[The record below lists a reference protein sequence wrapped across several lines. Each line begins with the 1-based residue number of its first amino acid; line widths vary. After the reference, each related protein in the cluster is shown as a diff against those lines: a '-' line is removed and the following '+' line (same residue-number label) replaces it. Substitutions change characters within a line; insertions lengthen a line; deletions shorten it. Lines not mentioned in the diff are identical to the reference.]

1 MIAPANNR
9 GGEPMNRKTGVETA
23 EKATVGASFCPQ
35 QQRRYVLFV
44 AILASALG
52 FIDASIVS
60 IAIPALRA
68 DLDAS
73 LSDAQWI
80 ANSYMLMLASLI
92 LAGGA
97 MGDKFGLRRV
107 FAWGIGVFVAASAA
121 CAIAPDAGF
130 LIAARF
136 VQGAGAALMTPAS
149 LAIIAKAYPA
159 GERGRA
165 IGIWASASAITTAI
179 GPVLGGLL
187 LDSGM
192 AEAWRMIFAIN
203 LPLGGLAL
211 FVLLRLVPSDP
222 PDADRPV
229 DYPGAVL
236 ATLSLGLLAYALTM
250 LGEGRAEEPAMGP
263 VWIAAVA
270 GLLALAGF
278 MWRQSVAA
286 HPMMP
291 LTLFASRAFSVANSV
306 TFLVYFALS
315 AVLFFL
321 PMTLIS
327 GWGVSQSAASLVF
340 IPITLAVAAMSG
352 WSGRM
357 ADTHGARPLLVGG
370 AAIVSVAYLG
380 LAVGF
385 PLQSF
390 ALHVVPM
397 MVLMSIGMGLLV
409 SPLSTLVM
417 NAVAE
422 SETGLASGVN
432 NAIAR
437 AAGLVAV
444 AAMGVLAAAVYSAGY
459 SAADLAGEA
468 SVWTGFGEAP
478 AESLTAADDM
488 IRRQATNAA
497 FMAVAYVTAALA
509 GIAAVIALVF
519 LPGRTSD

>member
-1 MIAPANNR
+1 MVERSNAEQS
-9 GGEPMNRKTGVETA
+9 GFLFGEST
-23 EKATVGASFCPQ
+23 FCPQ
-35 QQRRYVLFV
+35 RQRRYVLFV

-52 FIDASIVS
+52 FIDGSIVS
-60 IAIPALRA
+60 IAIPALRTE
-68 DLDAS
+68 LGAS
-73 LSDAQWI
+73 LNDAQWI
-80 ANSYMLMLASLI
+80 ANGYMLMLASLI
-92 LAGGA
+92 LVGGA
-97 MGDKFGLRRV
+97 MGDRFGLKRV
-107 FAWGIGVFVAASAA
+107 FSIGIGVFILASAA
-121 CAIAPDAGF
+121 CAIAPDPAF
-130 LIAARF
+130 LIAARI
-136 VQGAGAALMTPAS
+136 VQGVGAALMTPAS

-165 IGIWASASAITTAI
+165 IGIWAAASAITTAI

-187 LDSGM
+187 LDSGLPQ
-192 AEAWRMIFAIN
+192 AWRLIFAIN

-211 FVLLRLVPSDP
+211 IVLMRSVPADP
-222 PDADRPV
+222 PSEPKPI
-229 DYPGAVL
+229 DYAGAVL
-236 ATLSLGLLAYALTM
+236 ATLALGLLAYALTM
-250 LGEGRAEEPAMGP
+250 LGEGRAEEPAMRP
-263 VWIAAVA
+263 VWATAAA
-270 GLLALAGF
+270 GLMALAGF

-286 HPMMP
+286 YPMMP

-370 AAIVSVAYLG
+370 ATIVSVAYLG

-422 SETGLASGVN
+422 SETGLASGIN

-444 AAMGVLAAAVYSAGY
+444 AAMGALAAAVYDAGY

-468 SVWTGFGEAP
+468 SVWTGFGETP
-478 AESLTAADDM
+478 AENLSAADDM
-488 IRRQATNAA
+488 VRRQATNAA

-509 GIAAVIALVF
+509 GIAAMIARVF
-519 LPGRTSD
+519 LPHRTPD

>member
-1 MIAPANNR
+1 MNR
-9 GGEPMNRKTGVETA
+9 GAGVEISGRA
-23 EKATVGASFCPQ
+23 PRHASFCPQ

-52 FIDASIVS
+52 FIDGSIVS
-60 IAIPALRA
+60 IAIPALRT

-80 ANSYMLMLASLI
+80 ANSYMLMLASFI

-107 FAWGIGVFVAASAA
+107 FAWGIGIFVTASAA
-121 CAIAPDAGF
+121 CAMAPDAGF

-187 LDSGM
+187 LDSGLPQ
-192 AEAWRMIFAIN
+192 AWRMIFAIN

-211 FVLLRLVPSDP
+211 LMLLRRVPADP

-236 ATLSLGLLAYALTM
+236 ATLALGLLAYALTT
-250 LGEGRAEEPAMGP
+250 LGEGRAGTRPMGP
-263 VWIAAVA
+263 VWGAAAA
-270 GLLALAGF
+270 GLVALAGF
-278 MWRQSVAA
+278 LWRQSVAL
-286 HPMMP
+286 HPMLP
-291 LTLFASRAFSVANSV
+291 LRLFASGAFSVANSV
-306 TFLVYFALS
+306 TFLVYFALA

-327 GWGVSQSAASLVF
+327 GWGVSQAAASLVF
-340 IPITLAVAAMSG
+340 IPITVAVAAMSG
-352 WSGRM
+352 WAGRM
-357 ADTHGARPLLVGG
+357 ADIHGARPLLAGG
-370 AAIVSVAYLG
+370 AATVSAAYLG
-380 LAVGF
+380 LAAGF

-397 MVLMSIGMGLLV
+397 MVLMSVGMGLLV

-417 NAVAE
+417 NAVSD

-444 AAMGVLAAAVYSAGY
+444 AAMGALAQAVYSAGY
-459 SAADLAGEA
+459 PVADLAGDIRA
-468 SVWTGFGEAP
+468 GFGEVP
-478 AESLTAADDM
+478 GERLIEAEEDL
-488 IRRQATNAA
+488 RRQATNAA
-497 FMAVAYVTAALA
+497 FMAVAYATAALA
-509 GIAAVIALVF
+509 GLAAVIAVVF
-519 LPGRTSD
+519 LPRGGTGSAGASPG